1 MQTNHLSHF
10 LLTLG
15 LLPALRKAAEQQQQ
29 QQQQG
34 GFVPRIVT
42 VASAMH
48 HLGYR
53 LQQDPLSQQSYSAEL
68 AYGNSKLAQ
77 VGRGNACAPAVNLV
91 HSCSCQL
98 RLQHLSIATGRR

>member
-15 LLPALRKAAEQQQQ
+15 LLPALQRGAQQPPPQQAASTATAPA
-29 QQQQG
+29 G
-34 GFVPRIVT
+34 AADPPRPSFRPRIVS

-48 HLGYR
+48 HFGYNFGPKDPL
-53 LQQDPLSQQSYSAEL
+53 LQQTYSTTI

-77 VGRGNACAPAVNLV
+77 VMVMV
-91 HSCSCQL
+91 
-98 RLQHLSIATGRR
+98 

>member
-1 MQTNHLSHF
+1 MQTNHLAHF
-10 LLTLG
+10 LLALG
-15 LLPALRKAAEQQQQ
+15 LLPALRKTAEQ

-77 VGRGNACAPAVNLV
+77 VWHVTFGV
-91 HSCSCQL
+91 
-98 RLQHLSIATGRR
+98 

>member
-15 LLPALRKAAEQQQQ
+15 LLPALRKAAE

-77 VGRGNACAPAVNLV
+77 VGRGNACA
-91 HSCSCQL
+91 
-98 RLQHLSIATGRR
+98 RR

>member
-15 LLPALRKAAEQQQQ
+15 LLPALRKAAEQQR
-29 QQQQG
+29 QQQG
-34 GFVPRIVT
+34 GFTPRIVT

-77 VGRGNACAPAVNLV
+77 VGPGNACAEPVAAAA
-91 HSCSCQL
+91 S
-98 RLQHLSIATGRR
+98 

>member
-29 QQQQG
+29 QQQVS
-34 GFVPRIVT
+34 FVPRIVT

-53 LQQDPLSQQSYSAEL
+53 LQQDPLSKGSYSAEL

-77 VGRGNACAPAVNLV
+77 V
-91 HSCSCQL
+91 
-98 RLQHLSIATGRR
+98 RR